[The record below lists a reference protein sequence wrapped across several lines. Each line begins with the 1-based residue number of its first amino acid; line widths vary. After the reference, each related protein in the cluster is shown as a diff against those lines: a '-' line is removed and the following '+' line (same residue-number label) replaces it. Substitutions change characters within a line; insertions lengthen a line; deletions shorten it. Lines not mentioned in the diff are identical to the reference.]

1 MCTADMGLEL
11 EDEPPPLEPP
21 VPVLVPE
28 GGAGGAEGVPEDI
41 YIKGMVS
48 VTEERSAT
56 VHAKTRS
63 HDLSSPCNCNGQNA
77 IASCPHVCNFYK

>member
-1 MCTADMGLEL
+1 MRAANTGLEL
-11 EDEPPPLEPP
+11 EDEPPPLEPLVP
-21 VPVLVPE
+21 VPVPE

-41 YIKGMVS
+41 KGMVS
-48 VTEERSAT
+48 VAEERAAT